1 MRDFEMQCKLDK
13 DVIKSEGYNA
23 GELFSAFSFEVP
35 IYQRVFAWEEEQF
48 ERLFHDLTQHFCL
61 RKNSGRYYLGV
72 ITVVR
77 PKAGDRLILVDGQQ
91 RLTCILLLGAL
102 LGWNLDRNKLGYAA
116 RPADRNAIDVVYSVC
131 GAGKSPSPEEIEKIG
146 NIAMTGFVRYAT
158 GKGRDMLSD
167 LFSESENIKA
177 NLTLMVSMLPD
188 EPYRDNIFEQNRY
201 FEKMNNGGKQ
211 LEPHEIL
218 KVQMCE
224 GLDGKCLK
232 DWNGVAD
239 FGKRFTEAK
248 SDTET
253 LPASDLCPLSAVL
266 MEAAQKEGAE
276 EEALLRR
283 VRERCGDKTLLQQYE
298 QGDEPHDDLR
308 KGPVSFV
315 IFLLHVRFLFLKTV
329 AKQSDVT
336 LGDESNLL
344 PLFHELTCR
353 PPEERKQFVEIMKD
367 YRRFVDSRIIH
378 LVTMDTESRYA
389 FYEDDGRGGIRDA
402 APEERRTMLQFQ
414 SMLYV
419 SSDTSQRW
427 ILEAYDDLKDAT
439 IVDDNVLFARLK
451 QQDAQR
457 HPTLQEEAVASWRYP
472 AIDRYWFWKLDYL
485 LWECHESDKN
495 AALFADLHEEADHDA
510 IAQYVFRRDRS
521 IEHLH
526 PQNPPPTG
534 EGNDWKE
541 DREKHGDAAR
551 DGFGNLAMIAS
562 SFNSS
567 QGNDSISTKMGRID
581 DQVREKRLQ
590 STKLLLMVRSVQ
602 SNPQGWTVKAS
613 RDHEEKM
620 FKLLGVRLNSDA

>member
-1 MRDFEMQCKLDK
+1 MQCKLDK
-13 DVIKSEGYNA
+13 DVIKPEGYNA

-35 IYQRVFAWEEEQF
+35 VYQRVFAWEEEQF

-61 RKNSGRYYLGV
+61 QNNNGRYYLGV

-77 PKAGDRLILVDGQQ
+77 PQAGNRLILVDGQQ

-102 LGWNLDRNKLGYAA
+102 LGWSLDRNKLGYAA
-116 RPADRNAIDVVYSVC
+116 RPADRKAIDVVYSVC
-131 GAGKSPSPEEIEKIG
+131 GAGKTPSSGEIEKIG
-146 NIAMTGFVRYAT
+146 NIAMAGFVRYAS
-158 GKGRDMLSD
+158 GRGREMLTALS
-167 LFSESENIKA
+167 LKSEIVKA
-177 NLTLMVSMLPD
+177 NLTLMVSRLPD
-188 EPYRDNIFEQNRY
+188 KPYMDNIFEQNRY

-218 KVQMCE
+218 KVQMCK

-232 DWNGVAD
+232 NWNGVSD
-239 FGKRFTEAK
+239 FGKSFTE
-248 SDTET
+248 TET
-253 LPASDLCPLSAVL
+253 ATELNPDSGPCSFFGVLGDAAPPSDAKGKVL
-266 MEAAQKEGAE
+266 WDQ
-276 EEALLRR
+276 
-283 VRERCGDKTLLQQYE
+283 VREQCQKQLHQYE
-298 QGDEPHDDLR
+298 QGDEHRDDLR
-308 KGPVSFV
+308 KGPVSFA

-378 LVTMDTESRYA
+378 LVTMDTESRYV
-389 FYEDDGRGGIRDA
+389 FYEDDGRGGVRDA
-402 APEERRTMLQFQ
+402 APEERRAMLQFQ

-457 HPTLQEEAVASWRYP
+457 HPTLQEETVASWRYP

-485 LWECHESDKN
+485 LWKCHELDKN

-534 EGNDWKE
+534 EGDDWKE

-590 STKLLLMVRSVQ
+590 SIKLLLMVRSVQ

-613 RDHEEKM
+613 CDHEEEM
-620 FKLLGVRLNSDA
+620 FKLLGVRLNSEA